1 MSMGQHGIWGKGNGT
16 FPMNMYESAVKV
28 PFIIS
33 WPCFIKPGSVC
44 CELVSAYD
52 LFPTLLELTGL
63 SGRFPEGL
71 PGKTLDCFS
80 GEGRD
85 ADRGN
90 RHFDEYGP
98 VRMIR
103 DREWKYI
110 HRYPYGAHELYHL
123 TDDPGRR
130 NLYGMPGT
138 KRRFW
143 SLKADGSLVPQVC
156 GSCC

>member
-1 MSMGQHGIWGKGNGT
+1 MYKRQEERHLTEDTIVIFSADNGMSMGQHGIWGKGNGT

-71 PGKTLDCFS
+71 PGTVSYTHLDVYKRQLQCGAQS
-80 GEGRD
+80 GKLLRQRIGQ
-85 ADRGN
+85 
-90 RHFDEYGP
+90 
-98 VRMIR
+98 
-103 DREWKYI
+103 
-110 HRYPYGAHELYHL
+110 
-123 TDDPGRR
+123 PG
-130 NLYGMPGT
+130 
-138 KRRFW
+138 
-143 SLKADGSLVPQVC
+143 V
-156 GSCC
+156 